1 MTGMPERRVSGGD
14 DRVRADVGTP
24 EVQVGLGELATVPVE
39 VTNVDQVIRSF
50 AVKVLGLDA
59 QWVSVDHTSLDLFPG
74 ERRSITV
81 SLALP
86 DTFPSGRRRVAI
98 EVSEPGLQD
107 GSTVMVGFDLVVA
120 ARDALQMTAEPNS
133 QTVGKSGGFILDL
146 ANTGNTTL
154 TPKLVADEP
163 ERKVEVTFEPAVTEV
178 LPGQQVLVDV
188 LAVGKR
194 PWFGMPVVR
203 PMTITATGGTA
214 SVMVPLVLIQKPR
227 ISRTVLS
234 LLGLLFV
241 AALFALVIN
250 WSFSQAALRAEANE
264 QLLKQG
270 LGEDRPIGPRA
281 APSSITGQ
289 VDSTTGGP
297 IDGAAVQLFDTSNPI
312 VPTHATVTGATGAYR
327 FGTLEE
333 GEYYLRVEVAGFGE
347 VWFPD
352 GETFN
357 DGDVIELGPGTD
369 LIALDIALA
378 GRVGSVSGRVI
389 GADVEGAV
397 VAAEIPGESIEGSEL
412 EPTPAT
418 VTSVEV
424 DATGE
429 FVLTDLATP
438 STYEILIAK
447 EGFATERRTVTLRPG
462 EQRDG
467 IEVLLRTGDGRI
479 AGSVVDTAGNP
490 LPNVDIAAT
499 DGSSDFETRTLS
511 GDGDLGTFELRGLA
525 TPGTYTLSVTRDGFF
540 PESVTLNLDESQ
552 QISDVSVVMTA
563 DIGSLSG
570 QVTAPDGTPLGGVDI
585 TIDGAEDEF
594 TTVSISDGDVGSWLA
609 TGLPVPGTYTVTFS
623 QEGRATQALSVEL
636 QDGAQA
642 NRTGVNAVLAPANAS
657 VRGTV
662 VDPGGNPI
670 GGVDITLES
679 SDVERVTRSSDQPPG
694 AYRFDGLPPGAY
706 TITYARAGSRPQTLL
721 VDLQAGQNVEL
732 AAIELEARAGISGRV
747 VRDGVAEAGVGVVV
761 YTLDGFPNQ
770 VVTQTVTAPGGTFE
784 IVGLDAPQS
793 YIVEFQVPA
802 GGPVVTSRT
811 LFLGAG
817 ETIDLEVEL

>member
-1 MTGMPERRVSGGD
+1 MPGRRVSGGD

-24 EVQVGLGELATVPVE
+24 EVHVGLGEAATVPVE
-39 VTNVDQVIRSF
+39 VTNVDEVIRSF
-50 AVKVLGLDA
+50 TVEVLGLDA

-74 ERRSITV
+74 ERRAVTV

-98 EVSEPGLQD
+98 EVSEPGLAD
-107 GSTVMVGFDLVVA
+107 GATVMVGFDLVVA
-120 ARDALQMTAEPNS
+120 ARDGLQMTAEPNS
-133 QTVGKSGGFILDL
+133 QTVGKAGGFVLDI

-163 ERKVEVTFEPAVTEV
+163 ERKVEVTFEPPATEI
-178 LPGQQVLVDV
+178 LPGEQALVDV
-188 LAVGKR
+188 LALGKR

-203 PMTITATGGTA
+203 PMTITATGGAA

-241 AALFALVIN
+241 ATLFAFVIML
-250 WSFSQAALRAEANE
+250 SFGNVADRTAANE

-281 APSSITGQ
+281 APSSVSGQ
-289 VDSTTGGP
+289 VSSTTGGP
-297 IDGAAVQLFDTSNPI
+297 IDGAAVQLFDTSNPV
-312 VPTHATVTGATGAYR
+312 VPTHATVTGSTGAYR
-327 FGTLEE
+327 FGTLDE
-333 GEYYLRVEVAGFGE
+333 GEYYLRVEVAGFDE

-357 DGDVIELGPGTD
+357 DGDVIELGPDTD
-369 LIALDIALA
+369 LIDLDIALA
-378 GRVGSVSGRVI
+378 GRPGSVSGRVI

-397 VAAEIPGESIEGSEL
+397 VAAEIPGGSIEGSEL
-412 EPTPAT
+412 EPTPAI
-418 VTSVEV
+418 VTSLEV

-447 EGFATERRTVTLRPG
+447 EGFATERRTVSLRPG

-499 DGSSDFETRTLS
+499 DGSSDFVTRTLS
-511 GDGDLGTFELRGLA
+511 GADDTGIFELRGLP
-525 TPGTYTLSVTRDGFF
+525 TPGTYTLSVTREGFF
-540 PESVTLNLDESQ
+540 PESVTLNLDEQ
-552 QISDVSVVMTA
+552 QQVDDVSVVMTS
-563 DIGSLSG
+563 DNGSLSG
-570 QVTAPDGTPLGGVDI
+570 RVTAPDGTPLGGVDI
-585 TIDGAEDEF
+585 IIDGAEEEF
-594 TTVSISDGDVGSWLA
+594 TTVSISEGDVGSWLA

-642 NRTGVNAVLAPANAS
+642 NRTDVNAVLASANAS
-657 VRGTV
+657 VRGIV
-662 VDPGGNPI
+662 VDPSGSPI

-679 SDVERVTRSSDQPPG
+679 ASVERVTRSSDQPPG
-694 AYRFDGLPPGAY
+694 AYRFDDLPPGAY

-721 VDLQAGQNVEL
+721 VDLQAGQEL
-732 AAIELEARAGISGRV
+732 ELETIELEAQAGISGQV
-747 VRDGVAEAGVGVVV
+747 VRDGVPEAGVGVVV
-761 YTLDGFPNQ
+761 YTLDGYPNE
-770 VVTQTVTAPGGTFE
+770 VAAQTVTAPGGTFD

-802 GGPVVTSRT
+802 GGPVVTSQT
-811 LFLGAG
+811 LFLRAG
-817 ETIDLEVEL
+817 ETVDLEVEL